1 LYRRLGVPP
10 TGNVLLESCRLTA
23 PELSPVVR
31 KVAFAEPL
39 PPAEVRFITQELS
52 RYVRFQALKMALRDS
67 VEPLGRGD
75 LDALERGLQTALQ
88 IGRRS
93 MDGGERW
100 YVRHVAERLSF
111 SAQESFM
118 AMLIPPLDAVVKVGR
133 QDLVAG
139 LAAPN
144 TGKTFFLLWMMLAA
158 YVQKKTAVF
167 YTLEMPA
174 IVLARRLDS
183 VVAKLNTADLP
194 RARGL
199 VLARAKVGSGVW
211 RQPGVQEF
219 PDARDGRLRPP
230 PARAASGGAW
240 LHAGHHLY
248 RRRRSAARLRRRG
261 QPALGQRALL

>member
-1 LYRRLGVPP
+1 MVTVLAKFSLPFQRRVLQLVIQDVTFASQYASFLRTSYFESPRFARLFEAWRRLYRRLGVPP

-23 PELSPVVR
+23 PDLQPVAR
-31 KVAFAEPL
+31 KVAFADPL
-39 PPAEVRFITQELS
+39 PVAEVRFITQELS
-52 RYVRFQALKMALRDS
+52 RYVRFQALKTALRDS

-88 IGRRS
+88 MGRRS
-93 MDGGERW
+93 MDGGELW
-100 YVRHVAERLSF
+100 YVKQVAERLSF

-133 QDLVAG
+133 QDLVVG

-158 YVQKKTAVF
+158 YVQKKKAVF
-167 YTLEMPA
+167 YTLEIPA
-174 IVLARRLDS
+174 ITLARRLDS

-199 VLARAKVGSGVW
+199 VLARVN
-211 RQPGVQEF
+211 Q
-219 PDARDGRLRPP
+219 
-230 PARAASGGAW
+230 
-240 LHAGHHLY
+240 
-248 RRRRSAARLRRRG
+248 
-261 QPALGQRALL
+261 